1 MLNKKVYDLLISQ
14 INAEIYSAYLYYEFA
29 NIFHE
34 KGLIGFAHYYEVQ
47 AKEEFEHAQKIR
59 NYVIENN
66 MPVRMEDIK
75 KPDVKSEESLE
86 IIKQAL
92 VHEVYVTSLINKIY
106 EAALEV
112 KEYKTVEFLSWFVKE
127 QVEEE
132 ANATALLGEFE
143 ALGKTNEGLYLL
155 NKQLSKRED

>member
-1 MLNKKVYDLLISQ
+1 M
-14 INAEIYSAYLYYEFA
+14 AHEI
-29 NIFHE
+29 
-34 KGLIGFAHYYEVQ
+34 
-47 AKEEFEHAQKIR
+47 
-59 NYVIENN
+59 
-66 MPVRMEDIK
+66 
-75 KPDVKSEESLE
+75 
-86 IIKQAL
+86 
-92 VHEVYVTSLINKIY
+92 YVTSLINKIY

-143 ALGKTNEGLYLL
+143 ALGKTNEDLYLL